1 MARHLNLVKSDF
13 EKLEK
18 RVFPR
23 FPFCYL
29 TFKASS
35 ECGHV
40 FEIKDISST
49 GMQLGLKNGTHKW
62 EQAEQIHGQIHWHGM
77 ELDIAGNIKWTTDK
91 RLGVEFSTKPTLR
104 EKITNFLSVKNF
116 ANSLKPIHKMNM
128 DTELPAKLKYWLRAD
143 GPVEIFVWQ
152 HSDGELAR
160 FEILIMEN
168 FIEWA
173 DGQGLKTGRIMS
185 KRDIDTPLIT
195 EDEFVFKMD
204 SVIDDAKIDNAKNLV
219 RNISTDNL
227 SAQTLDFIH
236 MKLGGQRPL

>member
-29 TFKASS
+29 TFKPSS
-35 ECGHV
+35 QFGHV

-49 GMQLGLKNGTHKW
+49 GMQLGLKNGSHEW
-62 EQAEQIHGQIHWHGM
+62 EESEQIAGQIHWHGM
-77 ELDIAGNIKWTTDK
+77 ELDIAGDIKWTTDK
-91 RLGVEFSTKPTLR
+91 RLGVEFSNKPSLR
-104 EKITNFLSVKNF
+104 EKIADFLDVKNF
-116 ANSLKPIHKMNM
+116 ATSLKPIHKM
-128 DTELPAKLKYWLRAD
+128 DLGGELPAKLKYWLRSD

-152 HSDGELAR
+152 HSDGELAK
-160 FEILIMEN
+160 FQVLIMEN

-173 DGQGLKTGRIMS
+173 DGEGLKTGRIIS

-195 EDEFVFKMD
+195 EDEFVFKID
-204 SVIDDAKIDNAKNLV
+204 PVIDDQKIETACKLIS
-219 RNISTDNL
+219 NISTDQL
-227 SAQTLDFIH
+227 SEETLDFVK
-236 MKLGGQRPL
+236 MKLGG